1 MSKVDKG
8 LDKSRNTY
16 FEINIQKCD
25 EQMMSIV
32 LKLKLKSSFKMRGPK
47 GKGNSEFC
55 YTDLAE
61 GGTTSTISK
70 IK

>member
-1 MSKVDKG
+1 
-8 LDKSRNTY
+8 
-16 FEINIQKCD
+16 
-25 EQMMSIV
+25 MMSIV

-55 YTDLAE
+55 YADLAE
-61 GGTTSTISK
+61 GGTASTISK

>member
-1 MSKVDKG
+1 
-8 LDKSRNTY
+8 
-16 FEINIQKCD
+16 
-25 EQMMSIV
+25 MMSIV

-55 YTDLAE
+55 NADLAE
-61 GGTTSTISK
+61 GGTASTISK